1 MPSKLTY
8 FILSQLRWGGVM
20 QFFIPPK
27 TNHHKK
33 INKTWHHA
41 KLDKSDLCLCKETN
55 ISETLFYDTRTC
67 ISSSLCLYH
76 VVVRPN
82 QIISYSHSRVCI
94 KNGPND
100 A

>member
-20 QFFIPPK
+20 HFFIPPK

-41 KLDKSDLCLCKETN
+41 KLDKSDLCL
-55 ISETLFYDTRTC
+55 SM
-67 ISSSLCLYH
+67 
-76 VVVRPN
+76 
-82 QIISYSHSRVCI
+82 
-94 KNGPND
+94 
-100 A
+100 